1 MSRLNAKQAAT
12 LTLALDK
19 FEATVRAVSM
29 VFLLMGCLPVATAG
43 ADESRGRIFYENHCA
58 SCHDKRVHEHEQ
70 RLPENLGDLQ
80 REVERWQQNQALYWG
95 REETADVVD
104 YLNASQYRF

>member
-12 LTLALDK
+12 RTLAIDK

-43 ADESRGRIFYENHCA
+43 ADESRGRLLYENHCA
-58 SCHDKRVHEHEQ
+58 SCHDKRLHEREQ
-70 RLPENLGDLQ
+70 RLPENLGELQ
-80 REVERWQQNQALYWG
+80 REVERWQRNHGLHWG
-95 REETADVVD
+95 REEIADVVD

>member
-12 LTLALDK
+12 RTLAIDK

-43 ADESRGRIFYENHCA
+43 ADESRGRLLYENHCA
-58 SCHDKRVHEHEQ
+58 SCHDKRLHEREQ
-70 RLPENLGDLQ
+70 RLPENLGELQ
-80 REVERWQQNQALYWG
+80 REVERWQQNQGLHWG
-95 REETADVVD
+95 REEIADVVD

>member
-12 LTLALDK
+12 RTLAIDK

-43 ADESRGRIFYENHCA
+43 ADESRGRLLYENHCA
-58 SCHDKRVHEHEQ
+58 SCHDKRLHERDQ
-70 RLPENLGDLQ
+70 RLSENLGELQ
-80 REVERWQQNQALYWG
+80 REVERWQQNQGLHWG
-95 REETADVVD
+95 REEIADVVD
-104 YLNASQYRF
+104 YLTASQYRF

>member
-12 LTLALDK
+12 RTLAIDK
-19 FEATVRAVSM
+19 VEATVRAASM

-43 ADESRGRIFYENHCA
+43 AEESRGRILYENHCA
-58 SCHDKRVHEHEQ
+58 SCHDMRVHEREQ
-70 RLPENLGDLQ
+70 RLPENLGELQ
-80 REVERWQQNQALYWG
+80 REVERWQQNQGLHWG
-95 REETADVVD
+95 REEIADVVD

>member
-12 LTLALDK
+12 RTLAIDK

-43 ADESRGRIFYENHCA
+43 ADESRGRLLYENHCA
-58 SCHDKRVHEHEQ
+58 SCHDKRLHQ
-70 RLPENLGDLQ
+70 RDQHLPENLGELQ
-80 REVERWQQNQALYWG
+80 REVERWQQNQGLHWG
-95 REETADVVD
+95 REEIADVVD